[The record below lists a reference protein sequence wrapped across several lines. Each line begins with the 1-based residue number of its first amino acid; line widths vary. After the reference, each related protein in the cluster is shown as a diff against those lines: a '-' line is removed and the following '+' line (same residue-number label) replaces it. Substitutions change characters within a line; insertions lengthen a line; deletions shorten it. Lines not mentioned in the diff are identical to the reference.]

1 MRTIDVNRRITTVG
15 VGSTGTPV
23 AGSTPQSAARS
34 AAFAQPLAVTIKDA
48 GGNPAQNVV
57 VTYIVPGSGASATL
71 SAPTAVTNHNGIAS
85 VTATANATAGGYVVT
100 AGVTGLVVP
109 AAFNLTNT

>member
-1 MRTIDVNRRITTVG
+1 MRTIDVNGTQTTVG

-23 AGSTPQSAARS
+23 AGSTPQSAAMS
-34 AAFAQPLAVTIKDA
+34 AAFGQPLAVTIKDA

-57 VTYIVPGSGASATL
+57 VTYVKPGSGASATL
-71 SAPTAVTNHNGIAS
+71 SSPTAVTNRNGVAS

-109 AAFNLTNT
+109 VAFSLTNT